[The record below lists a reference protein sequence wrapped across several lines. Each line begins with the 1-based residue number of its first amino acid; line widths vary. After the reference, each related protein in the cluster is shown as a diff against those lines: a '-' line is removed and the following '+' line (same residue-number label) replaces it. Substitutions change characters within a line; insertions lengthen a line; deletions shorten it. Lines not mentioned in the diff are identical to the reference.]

1 MIFIGLITG
10 IALGALVAWLLM
22 RARVTV
28 AEDRVAAAEQAREQ
42 LRDTFS
48 ALSRDALESN
58 NAAFLERMKAEL
70 ERNKEVAGAD
80 LDRRRKEVEQ
90 LVKPIGES
98 LTKVD
103 QKLEALERDRRQSHG
118 ALSQHIRSVTETSE
132 RLRSETQNLVSVLRA
147 PNTRGRWGEIQ
158 LKRVCELA
166 GMLAYCDFT
175 EQATVLGSDG
185 MLRPDL
191 VVKLPGGKEVVVDA
205 KAPFSAYLDAVDA
218 AEPETRKTHMQ
229 LYARHLRDHVS
240 RLAAKSYWSQFDST
254 PEFVVM
260 FLPSEALFSAALEQM
275 PDLIE
280 MGVEQ
285 HVIIAT
291 PTTLI
296 ALLRAVAYGWRQER
310 VADSAREVS
319 KLGRELHDRLATL
332 ADHFSKLGRS
342 LEGAVKSYNQAVGS
356 YESRVL
362 VTARRFEDHGAA
374 AEGKEIPSP
383 IPVESTT
390 RPLTVTPDAADELAE
405 AEAAALPRL
414 SAGS

>member
-1 MIFIGLITG
+1 MLFIGLLTG
-10 IALGALVAWLLM
+10 IAIGAAVCWVLM
-22 RARVTV
+22 RARVSV
-28 AEDRVAAAEQAREQ
+28 AEERVALAEHAREQ
-42 LRDTFS
+42 FRDTFAS
-48 ALSRDALESN
+48 LSREALDQN
-58 NAAFLERMKAEL
+58 NAAFLDRMKAEL
-70 ERNKEVAGAD
+70 ERSKEVAGAD

-90 LVKPIGES
+90 MVKPIGES

-118 ALSQHIRSVTETSE
+118 ALAQHLRSVTETSE
-132 RLRSETQNLVSVLRA
+132 KLRSETQNLVSVLRA

-166 GMLAYCDFT
+166 GMLPHCDFT
-175 EQATVLGSDG
+175 EQTTVRSDDG
-185 MLRPDL
+185 ALRPDL

-218 AEPETRKTHMQ
+218 TDLDVRKTHMQ
-229 LYARHLRDHVS
+229 AYARHLREHVG
-240 RLAAKSYWSQFDST
+240 RLAAKSYWSQFEST

-280 MGVEQ
+280 VGVEQ

-296 ALLRAVAYGWRQER
+296 ALLRAVAYGWRQETI
-310 VADSAREVS
+310 ADSAREVS
-319 KLGRELHDRLATL
+319 KLGRDLYERLGKL
-332 ADHFSKLGRS
+332 AGHFSKLGRS
-342 LEGAVKSYNQAVGS
+342 LDSAVKTYNEAVGS

-362 VTARRFEDHGAA
+362 VTARKFEEHGASA
-374 AEGKEIPSP
+374 DGRSLDAPDQ
-383 IPVESTT
+383 VERTT
-390 RPLTVTPDAADELAE
+390 RTLASAQDAADELAA
-405 AEAAALPRL
+405 AEQAALPRL
-414 SAGS
+414 SAGA

>member
-1 MIFIGLITG
+1 MLFIGLLTG
-10 IALGALVAWLLM
+10 IAIGAAVCWVLM
-22 RARVTV
+22 RARVSV
-28 AEDRVAAAEQAREQ
+28 AEERVALAEHAREQ
-42 LRDTFS
+42 FRDTFAS
-48 ALSRDALESN
+48 LSREALDQN
-58 NAAFLERMKAEL
+58 NAAFLDRMKAEL
-70 ERNKEVAGAD
+70 ERSKEVAGAD

-90 LVKPIGES
+90 MVKPIGES

-118 ALSQHIRSVTETSE
+118 ALAQHLRSVTETSE
-132 RLRSETQNLVSVLRA
+132 KLRSETQNLVSVLRA

-166 GMLAYCDFT
+166 GMLPHCDFT
-175 EQATVLGSDG
+175 EQTTVRSDDG
-185 MLRPDL
+185 ALRPDL

-218 AEPETRKTHMQ
+218 TDLDVRKTHMQ
-229 LYARHLRDHVS
+229 AYARHLREHVG
-240 RLAAKSYWSQFDST
+240 RLAAKSYWSQFEST

-280 MGVEQ
+280 AGVEQ

-296 ALLRAVAYGWRQER
+296 ALLRAVAYGWRQETI
-310 VADSAREVS
+310 ADSAREVS
-319 KLGRELHDRLATL
+319 KLGRDLYERLGKL
-332 ADHFSKLGRS
+332 AGHFSKLGRS
-342 LEGAVKSYNQAVGS
+342 LDSAVKTYNDAVGS

-362 VTARRFEDHGAA
+362 VTARKFEEHGASA
-374 AEGKEIPSP
+374 DGRSLDAPDQ
-383 IPVESTT
+383 VERTT
-390 RPLTVTPDAADELAE
+390 RTLSSAGDAADELAA
-405 AEAAALPRL
+405 AEQAALPRL
-414 SAGS
+414 SAGA